1 MRANRCSRL
10 CLLVLGLTTVKFALE
25 VADQEHMLCVRVAGG
40 FGDTRRAQSPLRLLF
55 WVATGPLI
63 GERTTRNPPEAGPLA
78 ALVYGGG
85 LRYLTDKRTE
95 QPLKCVLPMWSV
107 LDSLPACIRR
117 VTAAFPRPPLLQ
129 SAVALAGELAGS
141 SHRLIRWAMGWA
153 VASLASG
160 ALCSFT
166 ESRPAWVAGTILAFG
181 AEAVTL
187 ASLRSILQ
195 QGMRAAP
202 DAATRR
208 LWIAI
213 SAVVAG
219 VWVVILL
226 LWALGQAD
234 VLSMAA
240 ERVLLPPLDI
250 ISKVG

>member
-63 GERTTRNPPEAGPLA
+63 
-78 ALVYGGG
+78 
-85 LRYLTDKRTE
+85 
-95 QPLKCVLPMWSV
+95 
-107 LDSLPACIRR
+107 
-117 VTAAFPRPPLLQ
+117 
-129 SAVALAGELAGS
+129 VALAGELAGS